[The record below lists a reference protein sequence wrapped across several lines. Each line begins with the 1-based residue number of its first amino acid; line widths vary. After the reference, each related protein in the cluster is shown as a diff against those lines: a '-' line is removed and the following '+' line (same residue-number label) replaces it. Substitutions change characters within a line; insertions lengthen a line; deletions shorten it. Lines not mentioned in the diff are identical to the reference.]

1 MALLKGT
8 LDILVLKA
16 LSWGPMHGFEIAS
29 WIEDRSGGRLDIA
42 DAALLQALHRL
53 EERGLLSAEWGET
66 ENGRQARYYRMTA
79 AGRAHLRAESTALV
93 EQFDAVTAVL
103 AARSANG

>member
-16 LSWGPMHGFEIAS
+16 LSWGPMHGFEIS
-29 WIEDRSGGRLDIA
+29 SFIEDRSSGRLDIT

-53 EERGLLSAEWGET
+53 EERDLLSAEWGET
-66 ENGRQARYYRMTA
+66 KNGRQARYYRMTA
-79 AGRAHLRAESTALV
+79 AGRAHLRVESVALV
-93 EQFDAVTAVL
+93 EQFDALTAVL
-103 AARSANG
+103 AVRTAGR